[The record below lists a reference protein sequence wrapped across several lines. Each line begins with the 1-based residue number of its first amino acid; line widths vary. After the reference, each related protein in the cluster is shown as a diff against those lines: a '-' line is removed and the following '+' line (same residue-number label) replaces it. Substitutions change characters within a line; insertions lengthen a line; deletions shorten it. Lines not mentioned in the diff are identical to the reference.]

1 MGQWASLASGSAMP
15 HPAAPSRAR
24 IQPWMLALVFGSVVI
39 GAHILLSDAVAR
51 DLLYNLWSSFAVLL
65 VFAGVVIHRPARR
78 TPWLLL
84 GSGLA
89 LMAVGDWIWTALEL
103 FTDSDPFPSVAD
115 AFYLTGELVLAVG
128 VLGMLRGRLPE
139 SDRSGILDALILAT
153 GFGVLCWVWFMGP
166 LSVGATSAVELGVS
180 LAYPIID
187 VALLGILG
195 RLAMSAGPRVISD
208 RLLLVGMGA
217 FLVGDLG
224 FAWLEQRGMYAEGS
238 VVDVAFLI
246 ALLAF
251 VVAALHPSM
260 RSLAVRTDIDS
271 EGLSTRRMV
280 ILAGA
285 TLLSPAVL
293 LVQAAVDTRVDV
305 PVIAIGTLLLFSLVL
320 ARLFLAVSELRRT
333 LGERQK
339 LEAELKRQALHD
351 PLTGLAN
358 RVLFADRL
366 EHALARRRELV
377 AVLYLDLDDFKIV
390 NDTLGHEA
398 GDQVLARTAE
408 RLRSAVRPQDT
419 VARLGGDEFAI
430 LLEDSPDL
438 RLAAHIAERLLT
450 ALAAPWDL
458 DGRLLVIRASIGIS
472 LGVSGTTD
480 APSLMREA
488 DIAMYLAKGQGKGR
502 YAVFEPTMHLS
513 VVRGLELRAD
523 LEHAVSRGQFV
534 LEYQPIVR
542 LATGRPVSLEAL
554 LRWQHPER
562 GLLLPLDFVPLAEA
576 TGLIMPIGRWVLDE
590 ACRALARLAPAVGIP
605 DLRMAVN
612 LSPIQLAD
620 PLLVPSVA
628 RAIAEHHIDPGC
640 LVLELTETAVPDPIA
655 VDRILGALHD
665 LGVKLAIDD
674 FGSGYS
680 SLGHL
685 GRMPVDI
692 VKLDRTFIEGLT
704 GQDRSEAL
712 ASGIIA
718 LARSLGLQVVAEG
731 IERQDQLDILRGLS
745 CELGQGNHLAPPMH
759 EIALLAAM
767 TEPEAEQVRRVGS
780 GSPVPGMTPLR

>member
-1 MGQWASLASGSAMP
+1 
-15 HPAAPSRAR
+15 
-24 IQPWMLALVFGSVVI
+24 MLAFVLGCVVI
-39 GAHILLSDAVAR
+39 GGHLLLGDAVAR
-51 DLLYNLWSSFAVLL
+51 DVLYNLWSTLAALL
-65 VFAGVVIHRPARR
+65 VFAGVVIHSPERR
-78 TPWLLL
+78 APWLLL
-84 GSGLA
+84 GAGLM
-89 LMAVGDWIWTALEL
+89 LMAAGDWTWTALEL
-103 FTDSDPFPSVAD
+103 LTDTDPFPSVAD
-115 AFYLTGELVLAVG
+115 AFYLVGELVFAVG
-128 VLGMLRGRLPE
+128 VLGILRGRLPG
-139 SDRSGILDALILAT
+139 SDRSSILDALILAV

-166 LSVGATSAVELGVS
+166 MSTGATSAVELGVS

-195 RLAMSAGPRVISD
+195 RLAMSPGPRVPAD
-208 RLLLVGMGA
+208 RLLLVGMSA

-224 FAWLEQRGMYAEGS
+224 FAWLQQQGLYAEGS
-238 VVDVAFLI
+238 VVDLAFLV
-246 ALLAF
+246 AALAF
-251 VVAALHPSM
+251 AVAALHPSM
-260 RSLAVRTDIDS
+260 RALASRSDR
-271 EGLSTRRMV
+271 EPERLSTRRMA

-293 LVQAAVDTRVDV
+293 LIQASLDTSVDV

-320 ARLFLAVSELRRT
+320 ARLFLAVSELGRT

-366 EHALARRRELV
+366 DHALARRRELV
-377 AVLYLDLDDFKIV
+377 AVLYLDLDDFKTV

-398 GDQVLARTAE
+398 GDRVLARTAE
-408 RLRSAVRPQDT
+408 RLRAAVRPGDT

-438 RLAAHIAERLLT
+438 RVAALIAERLLAT
-450 ALAAPWDL
+450 LATPADL
-458 DGRLLVIRASIGIS
+458 DGRLVVIRASIGIS
-472 LGVSGTTD
+472 LGVSGITD
-480 APSLMREA
+480 APTMMREA
-488 DIAMYLAKGQGKGR
+488 DIAMYLAKGQGKSR
-502 YAVFEPTMHLS
+502 YAVFKPTMHLN
-513 VVRGLELRAD
+513 VVRGFELRAD
-523 LEHAVSRGQFV
+523 LEHAVSRDQLV

-554 LRWQHPER
+554 LRWDHPER
-562 GLLLPLDFVPLAEA
+562 GLLPPLDFVPLAEA

-590 ACRALARLAPAVGIP
+590 ACRTLARLAPAVGIP

-612 LSPIQLAD
+612 LSPIQLVD

-628 RAIAEHHIDPGC
+628 RAIAEHHIDPAC
-640 LVLELTETAVPDPIA
+640 LVLELTETAVPDPVVA
-655 VDRILGALHD
+655 TRILGALHD

-692 VKLDRTFIEGLT
+692 VKLDRTFIQGLS
-704 GQDRSEAL
+704 GEDRSEAL
-712 ASGIIA
+712 AAGIIA
-718 LARSLGLQVVAEG
+718 LARSLGLEVVAEG

-745 CELGQGNHLAPPMH
+745 CELGQGDHLAPPMS
-759 EIALLAAM
+759 EAALLAAM
-767 TEPEAEQVRRVGS
+767 TRPEAERAHRMTMVG
-780 GSPVPGMTPLR
+780 VPLPGLTSLP